1 MQFLMLPVNGTK
13 TLSQVWRKLWP
24 AVMIA
29 EGASEEE
36 EEDLVGFNVDN
47 KDSSWS
53 DFNIVKLDPSNPEC
67 VVSQV
72 GVVEWIKAG
81 KVS

>member
-1 MQFLMLPVNGTK
+1 MQFSILLVNGTK
-13 TLSQVWRKLWP
+13 SLSQAWRKLWP

-36 EEDLVGFNVDN
+36 EDLVGFNVYN

-53 DFNIVKLDPSNPEC
+53 VLML
-67 VVSQV
+67 
-72 GVVEWIKAG
+72 
-81 KVS
+81 

>member
-1 MQFLMLPVNGTK
+1 MLLVNGTK

-24 AVMIA
+24 AVMTA
-29 EGASEEE
+29 EGTSE

-53 DFNIVKLDPSNPEC
+53 DFSIVKQGPSNPEC

-72 GVVEWIKAG
+72 GEVEWIKAG
-81 KVS
+81 KVL